1 MTELERRI
9 EIMYRRDR
17 LWAWVL
23 VLFLWL
29 TFLAV
34 LVFSWPYFPDSHVRL
49 AVLAGAGAVL
59 VLNTASITA
68 MLRHYAE
75 DKEFIYGL
83 DLKALDAMKAHA
95 SRGKA
100 A

>member
-23 VLFLWL
+23 VLVLWL
-29 TFLAV
+29 TFIAV
-34 LVFSWPYFPDSHVRL
+34 LVFSWPYIPNGHVRFC
-49 AVLAGAGAVL
+49 VLAGAGAVL

-83 DLKALDAMKAHA
+83 DLKALDAMKAHT
-95 SRGKA
+95 SRGGA